1 MSSCSN
7 GSLFGPSKGY
17 IKFLNGDAVAIDG
30 GNISERL
37 ILNDLRIPY
46 KQILKS
52 RVILKPGQIDFLLNY
67 LGIGDN
73 STFLMLVARYDTK
86 SKIEEDNYVSW
97 NYFDDPTKTYHFNQ
111 LLALT
116 GNSTHRIPQLYL
128 HNPNATYPVIIDV
141 MVGVI
146 DDTYAFFPDS
156 GGPGSTINLMTL
168 CRVLNIYGTLVI
180 LQTDLSTP
188 MLYINMSIIN
198 SIERTNNIIKINKI
212 SEGPTFLNFIDEF
225 NAKQSQSLIN
235 WVLEDTTRMITDL
248 GNCEQRQDN
257 ESPVIYFTDNVLV
270 NGLTG
275 SWSTLDSGTFSATM
289 SIFLQGSGGSIS
301 KDNIFSYLVD
311 DVIDNRDGQIGFTY
325 SNLTILQG
333 TQSTVSSITISG
345 TYSLFFTI
353 KDIAEN
359 FIDPNFYIHLQIND

>member
-7 GSLFGPSKGY
+7 SSLFGPSQGY

-30 GNISERL
+30 GNIAERL
-37 ILNDLRIPY
+37 ILNDLKIPY

-67 LGIGDN
+67 LGLGDN
-73 STFLMLVARYDTK
+73 STFLMLVARYDPK

-141 MVGVI
+141 MVAVI
-146 DDTYAFFPDS
+146 DDVYSFFPDA
-156 GGPGSTINLMTL
+156 GGAGTTITLMTL
-168 CRVLNIYGTLVI
+168 CRILNIYGTLVI

-188 MLYINMSIIN
+188 MLYINVSIIN

-212 SEGPTFLNFIDEF
+212 SEGPTYLNFIDEF

-235 WVLEDTTRMITDL
+235 WVLEDNNRLITDL
-248 GNCEQRQDN
+248 GNCTQRQDN
-257 ESPVIYFTDNVLV
+257 EPPVIYFTDNVL
-270 NGLTG
+270 LDSITG
-275 SWSTLDSGTFSATM
+275 NWSTLDSGTFSATM
-289 SIFLQGSGGSIS
+289 SIFFEGISGEIT
-301 KDNIFSYLVD
+301 KDILMSYLID
-311 DVIDNRDGQIGFTY
+311 DVIDNRDGQIGLTY
-325 SNLTILQG
+325 SNLTIVQG
-333 TQSTVSSITISG
+333 TQSTVSTITNSG

-359 FIDPNFYIHLQIND
+359 FVDPNLFIHLQIID

>member
-7 GSLFGPSKGY
+7 GSLFGPSNGY

-30 GNISERL
+30 GNVSERL
-37 ILNDLRIPY
+37 ILNDLKIPY

-52 RVILKPGQIDFLLNY
+52 RIILKPGQIDFLLNY
-67 LGIGDN
+67 LGLGDN
-73 STFLMLVARYDTK
+73 STFLMLVARYDIK

-128 HNPNATYPVIIDV
+128 HNPNETYPVTIDV

-146 DDTYAFFPDS
+146 DDVYSFFPDS
-156 GGPGSTINLMTL
+156 STEGTTINLMTL
-168 CRVLNIYGTLVI
+168 CRVLNIYGTLII
-180 LQTDLSTP
+180 LKTDLSTP
-188 MLYINMSIIN
+188 MVYINMSIIN

-212 SEGPTFLNFIDEF
+212 SEEPTYLNFIDEF
-225 NAKQSQSLIN
+225 NAKQAQSLIN

-248 GNCEQRQDN
+248 GNCQQREDN
-257 ESPVIYFTDNVLV
+257 DAPVIYFTENVLLDG
-270 NGLTG
+270 NSGN
-275 SWSTLDSGTFSATM
+275 WSTLDSGSFSATM
-289 SIFLQGSGGSIS
+289 SIFLQGSGGTIT
-301 KDNIFSYLVD
+301 KDNIFDYLID
-311 DVIDNRDGQIGFTY
+311 DVIDNRDGQIGLTY
-325 SNLTILQG
+325 SNMTILQG
-333 TQSTVSSITISG
+333 TQSTPSSITNSG
-345 TYSLFFTI
+345 TYSLYFTV

-359 FIDPNFYIHLQIND
+359 FVDPDLFILLQIND